1 MFDDTEMT
9 AARAME
15 PIGGELTGVVH
26 VALAD
31 VHGHPHEFTL
41 LLDDEV
47 VFVSDT
53 LYFRESGAFVRFVWC
68 VLLLAAAHR
77 SRCIFVFFGRR
88 RQWRD

>member
-41 LLDDEV
+41 LLDDADE
-47 VFVSDT
+47 
-53 LYFRESGAFVRFVWC
+53 
-68 VLLLAAAHR
+68 LAMQLR
-77 SRCIFVFFGRR
+77 SAVA
-88 RQWRD
+88 